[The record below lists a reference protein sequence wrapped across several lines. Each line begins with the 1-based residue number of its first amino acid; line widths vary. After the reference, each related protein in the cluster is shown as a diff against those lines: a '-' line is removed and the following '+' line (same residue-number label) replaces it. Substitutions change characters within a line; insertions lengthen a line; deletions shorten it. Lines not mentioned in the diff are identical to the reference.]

1 MNTEKIAMSS
11 VCNVSKVIVYSFDFL
26 IFANKIFESMI
37 TNAVRTANVNKCKSR
52 CKTKIIIQYYL
63 NLHIQ
68 FLNWFIIE
76 YMTKLNVLIAK
87 IQSFKHFFKVYFSN
101 ELENL
106 K

>member
-26 IFANKIFESMI
+26 IFANKIF
-37 TNAVRTANVNKCKSR
+37 TNAVRTANVNKCKNR

-68 FLNWFIIE
+68 FLNWFITE

-101 ELENL
+101 ELESL